1 MPITGG
7 DATQLTSGMAFDA
20 QPPVL
25 APTESRIVYTSDA
38 DGGQKRLGHR
48 QRRLEPRAD
57 LEGRFEPG
65 GVARVDAGTATTW
78 WRRWAPSGAAGL
90 PKLKLFHV
98 DGGSGTM
105 LISEPDNLKTI
116 GPAVS
121 ADGRYIWYARRTG
134 DWQYNAQLPQY
145 QLEAYEVETGER
157 YPRSSRY
164 GSAMRPTL
172 SPDGRWLVFGT
183 RHDEH
188 TGLVLRDLDTG
199 AERWLAYPVQHDD
212 QESRAT
218 LGLLPG
224 MSFTPDSRHLVALL
238 GRRPVEAAGGGR
250 GGGEDPVPGAVRL

>member
-1 MPITGG
+1 M
-7 DATQLTSGMAFDA
+7 
-20 QPPVL
+20 
-25 APTESRIVYTSDA
+25 
-38 DGGQKRLGHR
+38 
-48 QRRLEPRAD
+48 
-57 LEGRFEPG
+57 
-65 GVARVDAGTATTW
+65 
-78 WRRWAPSGAAGL
+78 
-90 PKLKLFHV
+90 
-98 DGGSGTM
+98 DGGSGTL
-105 LISEPDNLKTI
+105 LIAEPDDLKTI

-145 QLEAYEVETGER
+145 QLEAYDMETGER

-188 TGLVLRDLDTG
+188 TGLVLRDLETG

-218 LGLLPG
+218 LDVLPG
-224 MSFTPDSRHLVALL
+224 MSFTPDSRHF
-238 GRRPVEAAGGGR
+238 AASWGACSASTTFAGWR
-250 GGGEDPVPGAVRL
+250 QPFLPVPVVVDRDQQR